1 MNLSDKGMSITKSL
15 EKQVRESIACSVLS
29 IGSRVL
35 SYAFF
40 SFLLL
45 YKISDFLNFTDGDLK
60 M

>member
-1 MNLSDKGMSITKSL
+1 MSITESL